1 MNAHTKS
8 MTPEALS
15 QRADGI
21 ARLDGVAEYIGGD
34 DYRTVTAY
42 FEYYGQIW
50 TPDGNF
56 YTDDASAEIIG
67 VTLGEDDP
75 AFAPTVLDRDGARE
89 MFGDDVVAEWEF
101 LQMEKM
107 E

>member
-1 MNAHTKS
+1 MKHHRT

-15 QRADGI
+15 YRADGI
-21 ARLDGVAEYIGGD
+21 ARLDGVAEYIDGD

-42 FEYYGQIW
+42 FEYDGQIG

-89 MFGDDVVAEWEF
+89 MFGDDVVAMWEAM
-101 LQMEKM
+101 QQEKLI
-107 E
+107 